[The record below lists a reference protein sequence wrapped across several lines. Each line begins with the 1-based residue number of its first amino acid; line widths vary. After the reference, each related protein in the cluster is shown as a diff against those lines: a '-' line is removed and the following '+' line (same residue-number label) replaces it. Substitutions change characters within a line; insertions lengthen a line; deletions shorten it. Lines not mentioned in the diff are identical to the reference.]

1 MKVDLH
7 PSPEGETLKA
17 GGDDL
22 LFIPVALKDASG
34 RDNPQAKAVVH
45 VQVEGNATLQAFGS
59 ADPSC
64 EGSYDDA
71 SWATYD
77 GQVMAVL
84 RSGKMAGNATVTF
97 TAEGYEPVKLSIPV
111 VSE

>member
-1 MKVDLH
+1 MERADAQKERDLQ
-7 PSPEGETLKA
+7 
-17 GGDDL
+17 
-22 LFIPVALKDASG
+22 FVF
-34 RDNPQAKAVVH
+34 
-45 VQVEGNATLQAFGS
+45 LQARDMYS
-59 ADPSC
+59 LSIHAYTADCSRKAPMPISPPC
-64 EGSYDDA
+64 ELDDQIALEVRKACVVDSYDDA